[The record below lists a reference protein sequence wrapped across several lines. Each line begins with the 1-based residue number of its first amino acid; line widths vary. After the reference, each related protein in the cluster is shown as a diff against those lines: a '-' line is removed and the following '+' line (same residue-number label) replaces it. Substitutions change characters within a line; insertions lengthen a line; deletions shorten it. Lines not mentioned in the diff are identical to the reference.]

1 MNTSNLFS
9 KCIFCEKCPKSKD
22 FLGMIN
28 KALYVKFAASQN
40 YYYCKDVN
48 EILST
53 TRNKISIKFKD
64 QQTFDEEDEYLKRYY
79 DAKEIKGKL
88 TILTEYYKFHKDVP
102 RIFMYSIARIM
113 NYYHDKK
120 RKIEYIRITKIIK
133 EKNEQLHNKKGK
145 KEKNLNEGRLFE
157 EKSEKTETNNNA
169 TSLKN
174 NYLKILQDI
183 DLTEEKQQN
192 VEEIKNNNISGVTTV
207 IELQKKLSDI
217 ITDKLAN
224 EKSDLYTNEESFA
237 KTFDN
242 SSFLKFL
249 SNLEKN
255 GNEMKK
261 LSKLKKSISEQ
272 KNNNNNPKMT
282 VEKENTLVMKKVLIQ
297 NFNIAI
303 EKPNSAFDH
312 KNKLSDPSFKQKDFL
327 FKEKENNNFSVK
339 NSPGIPNKIKTEIK
353 SSFLPFKKTEKLLRK
368 VSANRKSAD
377 LNYLDKNTLIQKN
390 LVTPKNSNNQNY
402 GFYSQTEANQD
413 EFKLEIKPSHTR
425 IFSTFEGSLQK
436 ANYGANNYS
445 KMRLI
450 KNNSLSKKNTSNI
463 VNNNNS
469 KNTIIANYEEKKNM
483 DFGKK
488 TTQQHKY
495 TKSDVNVGKIMNLG
509 SPKTNK
515 ELKYFYK
522 VKNLSTFK
530 NCGNKNLNICTS
542 RKNVLENKSNDEMF
556 SSNLISPKLNQLDS
570 YKDKSSKFFA
580 F

>member
-1 MNTSNLFS
+1 
-9 KCIFCEKCPKSKD
+9 
-22 FLGMIN
+22 MIN

-402 GFYSQTEANQD
+402 GFYSQT
-413 EFKLEIKPSHTR
+413 
-425 IFSTFEGSLQK
+425 
-436 ANYGANNYS
+436 
-445 KMRLI
+445 
-450 KNNSLSKKNTSNI
+450 
-463 VNNNNS
+463 
-469 KNTIIANYEEKKNM
+469 
-483 DFGKK
+483 
-488 TTQQHKY
+488 
-495 TKSDVNVGKIMNLG
+495 
-509 SPKTNK
+509 
-515 ELKYFYK
+515 
-522 VKNLSTFK
+522 
-530 NCGNKNLNICTS
+530 
-542 RKNVLENKSNDEMF
+542 
-556 SSNLISPKLNQLDS
+556 
-570 YKDKSSKFFA
+570 
-580 F
+580 